1 VLGFTGTECP
11 VSNLYLPRLVELAR
25 AYKEK
30 GVVVL
35 AINANAHETEAKVAE
50 HARANGLDLP
60 VLKDPGNL
68 VADRL

>member
-1 VLGFTGTECP
+1 
-11 VSNLYLPRLVELAR
+11 
-25 AYKEK
+25 
-30 GVVVL
+30 VVL